1 MSIKGQTT
9 TLAER
14 VEIAEHWETGQTD
27 LQIAIL
33 LERPIATIR
42 KWRRRY
48 QHQGRGG
55 LSRKMGRPAKG
66 ALGQFPAD
74 VSQEISKMRKA
85 HPGWG
90 PLTILTEMKKDARF
104 ARKRLPNRSRIAAYL
119 KQRNVSMV

>member
-55 LSRKMGRPAKG
+55 LSRKWEDQLKKRWVSFLRM
-66 ALGQFPAD
+66 FP
-74 VSQEISKMRKA
+74 
-85 HPGWG
+85 
-90 PLTILTEMKKDARF
+90 
-104 ARKRLPNRSRIAAYL
+104 KRSPR
-119 KQRNVSMV
+119 